1 MNYGFIKKLNL
12 SFNEALK
19 KVEDELKKGG
29 FGIITKIDV
38 KDKFKENLDIDFPRY
53 QILGACNPEM
63 AHKAISAE
71 FNVGLLL
78 PCNVIIYEKDESIWV
93 SVIKPTQAMNMVQ
106 NDELKKI
113 AKEVE
118 EKLKIIFDKL

>member
-12 SFNEALK
+12 SFDGALK

-38 KDKFKENLDIDFPRY
+38 KDKFKEKLDIDFTRY

-63 AHKAISAE
+63 AHKAILAE

-78 PCNVIIYEKDESIWV
+78 PCNVIIYEKNESVWV
-93 SVIKPTQAMNMVQ
+93 GIIKPTQAMNMVE

-118 EKLKIIFDKL
+118 ETLKIIFDKL